1 MQDVEELL
9 AKEGL
14 DRGQPFTGSEQHLD
28 GMLPLAIFDDTEYES
43 RDAQGWVCKEP
54 GAPAAP
60 GRVAMPSDDGS
71 YTFQDC
77 TVLDYHEQKNTYL
90 VQLMVPGYGSGSA
103 TILSHYCCK
112 LYQILVVNVIN
123 ACSILCIMADA
134 AQLDIACLA
143 YAEGCDV

>member
-28 GMLPLAIFDDTEYES
+28 GLLPLAIFDDIEYES
-43 RDAQGWVCKEP
+43 RDPQGWVCKEP

-60 GRVAMPSDDGS
+60 GRVAMPTDDGS

-77 TVLDYHEQKNTYL
+77 TVLDYNEQKNMYL
-90 VQLMVPGYGSGSA
+90 VQLMVPGSGSGLTTS
-103 TILSHYCCK
+103 LPHHYCK
-112 LYQILVVNVIN
+112 LCEMPVIDVIR
-123 ACSILCIMADA
+123 ACTSFAS
-134 AQLDIACLA
+134 
-143 YAEGCDV
+143 

>member
-28 GMLPLAIFDDTEYES
+28 GMLSLAIFDDTEYES
-43 RDAQGWVCKEP
+43 RDPQGWVCKEP

-77 TVLDYHEQKNTYL
+77 TVLDYNEQKNTYL
-90 VQLMVPGYGSGSA
+90 VQLMVPGLPGYGSGSA
-103 TILSHYCCK
+103 TILSQHCCK
-112 LYQILVVNVIN
+112 FISD
-123 ACSILCIMADA
+123 ACHECGQSMHVLGIVADA
-134 AQLDIACLA
+134 AQVDTPA
-143 YAEGCDV
+143 

>member
-14 DRGQPFTGSEQHLD
+14 DSGQPFTGSEQHLD

-43 RDAQGWVCKEP
+43 RDPQGWVCKEP

-77 TVLDYHEQKNTYL
+77 TVLDYNEQKNTYL
-90 VQLMVPGYGSGSA
+90 VQLMVAGYGSGSA
-103 TILSHYCCK
+103 TSLSHQYCK
-112 LYQILVVNVIN
+112 FVR
-123 ACSILCIMADA
+123 
-134 AQLDIACLA
+134 CL
-143 YAEGCDV
+143 